1 MIRFRKA
8 AVIFTTEVLLIFCVT
23 ENIRGEEKSGNISS
37 SGEIIFLLD
46 TSASMN
52 AQDRDREAIDAIR
65 QAVYSLPSDY
75 RVGLVAYNTD
85 IQTVIVPG
93 TPAAQMEEMLA
104 GITYTGYTNAGEGL
118 AQAVGLF
125 SEGGASD
132 CCIVMLTDGE
142 IDMPDS
148 RAREASRALYSEA
161 ALQARER
168 GVRMY
173 IVAIGTELSDP
184 RLHIFD
190 GAEVTDGAIYWEGQ
204 SGSLSGIMRRILE
217 ERLSL
222 PGAPLAA
229 GGAGSAMP
237 SESAGNALA
246 AGGSGHAPS
255 EISTVVLNA
264 AIPKGASRVR
274 LAITSEEGIGGA
286 QAGQAQVITGQHF
299 AVVEAV
305 RPPAGTLSVSYQ
317 TPDPASAQA
326 WMIPEYDVVPT
337 ISATYRIEEL
347 SRSEKEINRNVPP
360 EYEHYADLELTLV
373 DVSGADSKNAAGDL
387 SGEVSQDLS
396 GTAAGKGANIWEDER
411 FEGME
416 VSFTVNGTPYTG
428 TIQGGSIFLT
438 LRAEAL
444 ETVTAAVSM
453 ADDGAVY
460 RIREADPVRIEKFP
474 DPEFEPLPD
483 YRPLIAI
490 LCALAACLAGL
501 FAFWMGKR
509 TTVIYMAPSPS
520 GDGTKTAARAGEYS
534 GKLNM
539 YVVRN
544 ADGKDIPPQ
553 TYRLFGRRARRLT
566 LGQILTS
573 CGIKFDKIGAD
584 DIILYP
590 GPDHAVIVMDQ
601 SEGCTVM
608 RGMEILKKGMGYPVY
623 YNGKIT
629 VSFDDEETEMELHYR
644 NLKPGEREEL

>member
-1 MIRFRKA
+1 MIRVRKVT
-8 AVIFTTEVLLIFCVT
+8 VILIMTMLLIFCVT
-23 ENIRGEEKSGNISS
+23 KNVRGEEKNGNPSAP
-37 SGEIIFLLD
+37 GELIFLLD

-65 QAVYSLPSDY
+65 QAAYSLPSDY

-93 TPAAQMEEMLA
+93 TSAAQMEEMLA

-125 SEGGASD
+125 SGDSGASD
-132 CCIVMLTDGE
+132 RCIVMLTDGE

-148 RAREASRALYSEA
+148 GAREASRALYSEA
-161 ALQARER
+161 ALQAREQ

-173 IVAIGTELSDP
+173 IVAIGTELTDP

-204 SGSLSGIMRRILE
+204 SGSLSGVMRRILE
-217 ERLSL
+217 ERIGL
-222 PGAPLAA
+222 PGAPLTAD
-229 GGAGSAMP
+229 GAGDP
-237 SESAGNALA
+237 LPEESAKSAFPE
-246 AGGSGHAPS
+246 GGLSHARP
-255 EISTVVLNA
+255 EGGTEVLNA
-264 AIPKGASRVR
+264 NIPKGVSRVR
-274 LAITSEEGIGGA
+274 LALTSEESISGV

-305 RPPAGTLSVSYQ
+305 RPSAGTLSVSYQ
-317 TPDPASAQA
+317 TPDPASVQA
-326 WMIPEYDVVPT
+326 WMIPEYDAVPT
-337 ISATYRIEEL
+337 ISANYRIEEL
-347 SRSEKEINRNVPP
+347 PRSEKEIKRNVPP
-360 EYEHYADLELTLV
+360 AYEHYADLELRLL
-373 DVSGADSKNAAGDL
+373 DVSGDAS
-387 SGEVSQDLS
+387 E
-396 GTAAGKGANIWEDER
+396 GANIWEDER

-428 TIQGGSIFLT
+428 IIQGGSISLT
-438 LRAEAL
+438 LRAEEL
-444 ETVTAAVSM
+444 KEVTAAVSM
-453 ADDGAVY
+453 ADEGAVY
-460 RIREADPVRIEKFP
+460 RIRGAEPVQIEKFP

-490 LCALAACLAGL
+490 LCALAAGLAGL
-501 FAFWMGKR
+501 FVFWMGRR

-520 GDGTKTAARAGEYS
+520 GDGTKTASKAGEYS
-534 GKLNM
+534 GKLSM

-629 VSFDDEETEMELHYR
+629 VSFEDEETEMELHYR

>member
-1 MIRFRKA
+1 MIKFRKI
-8 AVIFTTEVLLIFCVT
+8 AVIFITAVLFLFCVT
-23 ENIRGEEKSGNISS
+23 ENAMGEEKNGNTPSP
-37 SGEIIFLLD
+37 GELIFLLD

-132 CCIVMLTDGE
+132 RCIVMLTDGE

-229 GGAGSAMP
+229 GGAGSVLP
-237 SESAGNALA
+237 SESAGNGLA

-326 WMIPEYDVVPT
+326 WMIPEYDVVPA

-347 SRSEKEINRNVPP
+347 PRSEKEVKRNVPP
-360 EYEHYADLELTLV
+360 TYEHYVDLELRLL
-373 DVSGADSKNAAGDL
+373 DASGGGSGNVSMDASANE
-387 SGEVSQDLS
+387 S
-396 GTAAGKGANIWEDER
+396 GKGANIWEDER

-428 TIQGGSIFLT
+428 IIQGGSIFLT
-438 LRAEAL
+438 LRAEDL
-444 ETVTAAVSM
+444 GEVTAAVSM
-453 ADDGAVY
+453 AADEGAVY
-460 RIREADPVRIEKFP
+460 RIHGAEPVRIEKFP
-474 DPEFEPLPD
+474 DPEFVPLPD
-483 YRPLIAI
+483 YRPLAVI

-501 FAFWMGKR
+501 FVYWMGKR
-509 TTVIYMAPSPS
+509 ATVIYMAPSPD
-520 GDGTKTAARAGEYS
+520 GGGTKAAAKAGEYS
-534 GKLNM
+534 GKLSM

-573 CGIKFDKIGAD
+573 CGIKFGRIGAD

-629 VSFDDEETEMELHYR
+629 VSFEDEETEMELHYR
-644 NLKPGEREEL
+644 NLKPGERDDL

>member
-1 MIRFRKA
+1 MRQRRILEILGT
-8 AVIFTTEVLLIFCVT
+8 VILLMLSAFQIT
-23 ENIRGEEKSGNISS
+23 WAGGDTGNIPS
-37 SGEIIFLLD
+37 SGELIFLLD

-104 GITYTGYTNAGEGL
+104 GIAYTGYTNAGEGL
-118 AQAVGLF
+118 SQAVGLF
-125 SEGGASD
+125 SGDRASD
-132 CCIVMLTDGE
+132 RCIVMLTDGE

-148 RAREASRALYSEA
+148 QAREASRALYSEA
-161 ALQARER
+161 AGQARER
-168 GVRMY
+168 GIRMY
-173 IVAIGTELSDP
+173 IVAIGTELTDP

-204 SGSLSGIMRRILE
+204 SGSLSGIMGRILE
-217 ERLSL
+217 ERIGL
-222 PGAPLAA
+222 PGVFLTGNGAENPL
-229 GGAGSAMP
+229 
-237 SESAGNALA
+237 SEVSTESVFSV
-246 AGGSGHAPS
+246 GGSGHARPES
-255 EISTVVLNA
+255 GTAVLNA
-264 AIPKGASRVR
+264 SIPKGVSRVR
-274 LAITSEEGIGGA
+274 LALASEEGINGV
-286 QAGQAQVITGQHF
+286 QAGQAQVITGRHF
-299 AVVEAV
+299 AVAEAI
-305 RPPAGTLSVSYQ
+305 RPSAGMLSVSYQ
-317 TPDPASAQA
+317 TPDPASVRA
-326 WMIPEYDVVPT
+326 WLIPEYDVVPAV
-337 ISATYRIEEL
+337 SAAYRIEEL
-347 SRSEKEINRNVPP
+347 PRSEKEIKRNVPP
-360 EYEHYADLELTLV
+360 TYERYVDLELRLL
-373 DVSGADSKNAAGDL
+373 DISGNVSEDGSGNA
-387 SGEVSQDLS
+387 S
-396 GTAAGKGANIWEDER
+396 GKGANIWEDER

-428 TIQGGSIFLT
+428 TVQGGTISLT
-438 LRAEAL
+438 LRAEGL
-444 ETVTAAVSM
+444 EEVTAAVSM
-453 ADDGAVY
+453 ADSGAVY
-460 RIREADPVRIEKFP
+460 RIQEAGPVRIEKFP

-490 LCALAACLAGL
+490 LCMLAACLAGL
-501 FAFWMGKR
+501 FVYWMGKR
-509 TTVIYMAPSPS
+509 ATVIYMAPSPD
-520 GDGTKTAARAGEYS
+520 GGGTKAAAKAGEYS
-534 GKLNM
+534 GKLSM

-573 CGIKFDKIGAD
+573 CGIKFGRIGAD

-629 VSFDDEETEMELHYR
+629 VSFEDEETEMELHYR
-644 NLKPGEREEL
+644 NLKPGERDDL

>member
-1 MIRFRKA
+1 MRQRKILIIA
-8 AVIFTTEVLLIFCVT
+8 GTAILLMLNAFGIT
-23 ENIRGEEKSGNISS
+23 RAETDTSYRSPPGEL
-37 SGEIIFLLD
+37 IFLLD

-52 AQDRDREAIDAIR
+52 AQDREREAIDAIR
-65 QAVYSLPSDY
+65 QAAYSLPSDY

-93 TPAAQMEEMLA
+93 TPAAQVEEMLA

-125 SEGGASD
+125 SEDGAPNR
-132 CCIVMLTDGE
+132 CIVMLTDGE

-148 RAREASRALYSEA
+148 QAREASRALYSEA

-168 GVRMY
+168 GIRMY

-204 SGSLSGIMRRILE
+204 SGSLSGVMRRILE
-217 ERLSL
+217 ERIGL

-229 GGAGSAMP
+229 GGAGHP
-237 SESAGNALA
+237 LPEESAESAFPA
-246 AGGSGHAPS
+246 DGSGHERPDGG
-255 EISTVVLNA
+255 IVVLNA
-264 AIPKGASRVR
+264 GIPKGVSRVR
-274 LAITSEEGIGGA
+274 LAITSEKGINGA
-286 QAGQAQVITGQHF
+286 QAGQARVISGQHF
-299 AVVEAV
+299 AVVEAI
-305 RPPAGTLSVSYQ
+305 RPSAGTLSVSYQ
-317 TPDPASAQA
+317 TPDPASVQA
-326 WMIPEYDVVPT
+326 WMIPEYDAVPVV
-337 ISATYRIEEL
+337 SAKYRIEEL
-347 SRSEKEINRNVPP
+347 PRSKKEIKRNVPP
-360 EYEHYADLELTLV
+360 AYEHYADLELRLL
-373 DVSGADSKNAAGDL
+373 DVSGEASGDV
-387 SGEVSQDLS
+387 SGYASAPGD
-396 GTAAGKGANIWEDER
+396 GANIWEDER

-416 VSFTVNGTPYTG
+416 VSYTVNGTPYTG
-428 TIQGGSIFLT
+428 IIQGGSIFLT
-438 LRAEAL
+438 LRAEEL
-444 ETVTAAVSM
+444 EEVTAAVSM
-453 ADDGAVY
+453 ADEGAVY
-460 RIREADPVRIEKFP
+460 RIRGAEPARIEKFP
-474 DPEFEPLPD
+474 DPEFVPLPD
-483 YRPLIAI
+483 YRPMIAI
-490 LCALAACLAGL
+490 LCALAVCLAGM
-501 FAFWMGKR
+501 FAYWTGKR

-520 GDGTKTAARAGEYS
+520 GDGTKTAAKAGEYS
-534 GKLNM
+534 GKLSM

-629 VSFDDEETEMELHYR
+629 VSFEDEETEMELHYR